1 MKRYFLIPLMLAFG
15 LASILTG
22 CKKPET
28 DPFAEFEPRLKEL
41 PKVVPVTKEETA
53 DFKVRYKAS
62 FEQPFDH
69 NPTRWHSSQSVHGL
83 GQGAKKTIASRI
95 HQETSF
101 IIFVKDL

>member
-1 MKRYFLIPLMLAFG
+1 MLAFG
-15 LASILTG
+15 LASILTS

-28 DPFAEFEPRLKEL
+28 DPFAGFESKLKGL
-41 PKVVPVTKEETA
+41 PKVVSVTKEETA
-53 DFKVRYKAS
+53 DFKAKYKV
-62 FEQPFDH
+62 FYEQPIDH